1 MKLWLGVGETRVD
14 IVLSTTTKG
23 KPFPPRTEGKWGRGG
38 QQESSCGEGLADR
51 MWPQYRSAEK
61 TGKPS
66 GRKGAGDINILL
78 EGKRRVR
85 SDIYLHSFAEAR
97 DQETSFTQSTQLSL
111 PKDLR
116 GDKQV
121 QCSIPAMWSL
131 VNITGEVT
139 GFLYRSTCTG
149 AGLTFPCPAYW

>member
-23 KPFPPRTEGKWGRGG
+23 KPFFPSELRENGGG

-66 GRKGAGDINILL
+66 GRKGAGDINILTS
-78 EGKRRVR
+78 R
-85 SDIYLHSFAEAR
+85 S
-97 DQETSFTQSTQLSL
+97 
-111 PKDLR
+111 
-116 GDKQV
+116 
-121 QCSIPAMWSL
+121 
-131 VNITGEVT
+131 
-139 GFLYRSTCTG
+139 
-149 AGLTFPCPAYW
+149 